1 MSVIEPAEF
10 LLSLA
15 EIAVALA
22 GFSGL
27 IVAIRATAT
36 DGWHP
41 RDIWSLSWM
50 MGASVGVLF
59 LALLPLWLG
68 GFDLPA
74 AAAYHVSAIV
84 ACVYCA
90 ALLVL
95 MTAIGRTLTRRGY
108 PRRIPFFPTAMV
120 TLLVTA
126 LAAVGAVAAGA
137 VPTGRTHGT
146 YTGGLIAL
154 LLVASL
160 ALAVFLVLLARS
172 VGARREDRR
181 VTMTDGVTAD
191 GAAADAPADRGA

>member
-1 MSVIEPAEF
+1 MIEPAEF

-84 ACVYCA
+84 ACVYCT

-95 MTAIGRTLTRRGY
+95 MTAIGRALTRRGY

-137 VPTGRTHGT
+137 VPTGWTHGT